1 MAQDNSLLEV
11 YIYENLQ
18 LLEQLDGL
26 LLAADKSNRF
36 TEEQVGSIFRILHT
50 IKGSSAMMEF
60 DNLTKLSHAMED
72 LFGYIRENINNEFD
86 HRKICDMVFSA
97 EDFLRSEIEIV
108 QAGGLPNNDPSGL
121 VALIHAYYDE
131 LKSGT
136 AVPEAAIVPIS
147 VKPAIEEKTSEE
159 LTLPTP
165 DVTGD
170 SAAEP
175 MTAAKFGGG
184 RGFYKAVIFLEKYC
198 KMENVRAFGI
208 LRSIESLCKRIA
220 TIPED
225 LLKDNN
231 DDLIV
236 ANGFTMFIESDADA
250 EEIKSCILKN
260 ILIESLSFEEIP
272 DISSTPLDR
281 RSQRAETPA
290 ADTPAAAVSQKY
302 SYMSVRLDKLDK
314 LMDLVGEIVTTEMTV
329 TKNPDI
335 IGLHLE
341 NFSKAARSLRKL
353 TDELQDTVMSIR
365 MIPISATFHKL
376 ERIVRDMCKKTQ
388 KQADLIII
396 GEDTE
401 MDKNVIDNL
410 SDPLMH
416 IIRNSMD
423 HGIESPDVRE
433 KLNKPRTGKVTVEAR
448 NTGGDVLILVSD
460 DGKGLNREALIAK
473 GIKMGLVK
481 KAPEEISDKEAYGL
495 IFTPGFSTN
504 EQVTEFSGR
513 GVGMDVVTKNIQ
525 NMGGSISVDST
536 PNEGMSVTLRIP
548 LTLAIIDGMQVQV
561 GKSVFIVPLLS
572 IRESFKPKPGD
583 VFVDPDGNEMIL
595 IRENCYSVVRLHE
608 LLHIET
614 DIIKDEDGILI
625 LLEGDTQSYCLFVD
639 CLIGEQ
645 QTVIKPMPLF
655 ISRSP
660 AWLKGIA
667 GCTILGDGSISLI
680 LEINS
685 LV

>member
-1 MAQDNSLLEV
+1 MAVDNSLLEV

-26 LLAADKSNRF
+26 LLAADKSDRF
-36 TEEQVGSIFRILHT
+36 TEEQVASIFRILHT

-60 DNLTKLSHAMED
+60 DRLAKLAHAMED
-72 LFGYIRENINNEFD
+72 LFGYIRDHMDETFD
-86 HRKICDMVFSA
+86 HRKICDMVFA
-97 EDFLRSEIEIV
+97 AGDFLREGIEGV
-108 QAGGLPNNDPSGL
+108 QGGTLPNEDPSEL
-121 VALIHAYYDE
+121 VNEIHVYYDG
-131 LKSGT
+131 LKNGT
-136 AVPEAAIVPIS
+136 PAAPAAPQEAPPPVA
-147 VKPAIEEKTSEE
+147 EEQQAA
-159 LTLPTP
+159 P
-165 DVTGD
+165 
-170 SAAEP
+170 AAEGGDGP

-184 RGFYKAVIFLEKYC
+184 RGFYRAIVHFEKQC
-198 KMENVRAFGI
+198 KMENIRAFGI
-208 LRSIESLCKRIA
+208 VKALEELCKRIV
-220 TIPED
+220 TVPED
-225 LLKDNN
+225 LLGDQT
-231 DDLIV
+231 DDYII
-236 ANGFTMFIESDADA
+236 ANGFTMFIESDAPA
-250 EEIKSCILKN
+250 EELKQKIASQ
-260 ILIESLSFEEIP
+260 ILIENFTFEELP
-272 DISSTPLDR
+272 DISATPLDR
-281 RSQRAETPA
+281 RTQKAETPQSA
-290 ADTPAAAVSQKY
+290 AETQAAPVAQKY

-335 IGLHLE
+335 IGLQLE

-376 ERIVRDMCKKTQ
+376 ERIVRDICKKTG
-388 KQADLIII
+388 KDADLVII

-423 HGIESPDVRE
+423 HGIELQDVRE
-433 KLNKPRTGKVTVEAR
+433 SIGKKRKGTVTVEAR
-448 NTGGDVLILVSD
+448 NTGGDVLISVTD
-460 DGKGLNREALIAK
+460 DGKGLDRDKLIEKGIAK
-473 GIKMGLVK
+473 GLVK
-481 KAPEEISDKEAYGL
+481 KPAEEISDKEAYGL
-495 IFTPGFSTN
+495 IFAAGFSTKD
-504 EQVTEFSGR
+504 QVTEFSGR

-525 NMGGSISVDST
+525 KMGGSISVDST
-536 PNEGMSVTLRIP
+536 KGEGMTVTLRIP

-561 GKSVFIVPLLS
+561 GASVFIVPLLS
-572 IRESFKPKPGD
+572 IRESFKPRPGD

-595 IRENCYSVVRLHE
+595 IRDECYSVVRLHQ
-608 LLHIET
+608 LLGIQT
-614 DIIKDEDGILI
+614 DIVRDEDGILI
-625 LLEGDTQSYCLFVD
+625 LMESDVDSYCLFVD

-680 LEINS
+680 LDINN
-685 LV
+685 LR